1 MVIARCSSFPP
12 IADPDAKVLILGSMP
27 GVESLRK
34 QQYYAHPR
42 NLFWP
47 IMGDLFGA
55 GLELPY
61 RRRVE
66 RLRSRR
72 VALWDVLAS
81 CDRPGSLDSSI
92 DRSTAKANE
101 IAALLEDC
109 PEIGTLFFNGT
120 LPEKLYQKFVQPS
133 VQTSSCSLET
143 LRLSSTSPANAGVS
157 RRKKLADW
165 RQVKEALS

>member
-1 MVIARCSSFPP
+1 MTEKCSSFPP

-34 QQYYAHPR
+34 KQYYAHPR

-55 GLELPY
+55 GPELPY
-61 RRRVE
+61 QRRVE

-81 CDRPGSLDSSI
+81 CDRSGSLDSSI

-101 IAALLEDC
+101 ISALLKDC
-109 PEIGTLFFNGT
+109 PEIKTLFFNGT
-120 LPEKLYQKFVQPS
+120 LPEQLYQKFVRPS
-133 VQTSSCSLET
+133 VQKSGFSLST
-143 LRLSSTSPANAGVS
+143 LRLFSTSPANAGVS
-157 RRKKLADW
+157 RQKKLADW
-165 RQVKEALS
+165 RQVKVALS